1 MLAFF
6 RRQKWL
12 WVVLIAIFSFALI
25 ISLVPMTGTLDHVH
39 FTTDVARVGTEAVSA
54 VEFQNAYY
62 NAVNQM
68 GAGVTPEILE
78 AIGFETQIV
87 DQLIN
92 QYAMIAEAKR
102 LGLDVSAA
110 EIERSILENPSF
122 REENGAFIGL
132 TRYQDLL
139 IQNGY
144 TVVDFEGLI
153 RNELLMAKL
162 FSYLTAA
169 ATVSDEDIEAEYR
182 YQNERAQLDYLVLDG
197 ASLGGQVELTD
208 DELDQHYQTNIARY
222 NVPEKRR
229 ARYVHIDTLRIQNG
243 LELPEDEVLEYY
255 EERQQEYSIPASA
268 RAQHI
273 LFQTLDKTDEEIE
286 EIRSRALEVLDRA
299 QSGEDFGDLAR
310 EFSEDPSAAAGG
322 DIGTFGPGLMPPEFE
337 IAAFGLGVGGT
348 SDLVETEFGMH
359 IIRVNEKEEERT
371 RPLEEVRAS
380 IESILKSQE
389 AAIQAAALS
398 QRVAVALVG
407 DDDLETVAEAHGAE
421 VRETGLMMQGE
432 PFDGLFETAELELR
446 LFSMSLNEIGTAVS
460 VGNGYV
466 VPTLVEIEPS
476 RRSTFEE
483 AADQVRNEL
492 IAERASELAT
502 ERTVELR
509 EMVDEGESLETIAS
523 AIGLEIET
531 SEMITRDGSI
541 DAFGATSELDA
552 QIFSLD
558 PGVMGTPVT
567 IGGRTIAFLVRE
579 REDVDPEAL
588 EAVSDDLR
596 EELLTLK
603 RSQLFD
609 SYGQE
614 VRTRMEQDGEIEVDD
629 ALVEE
634 ILSGTGH
641 FI

>member
-6 RRQKWL
+6 RRRKWL

-54 VEFQNAYY
+54 VEFQSAYY

-68 GAGVTPEILE
+68 GADVTPEILE
-78 AIGFETQIV
+78 VIGFETQVV
-87 DQLIN
+87 DQLIS

-102 LGLDVSAA
+102 LGLNVSAP

-122 REENGAFIGL
+122 QENGAFVGL

-144 TVVDFEGLI
+144 TVVDFENLI
-153 RNELLMAKL
+153 RNEILMAKL

-182 YQNERAQLDYLVLDG
+182 YRNERAQLDYLVLDG

-229 ARYVHIDTLRIQNG
+229 ARYVYIDAVRIQNEI
-243 LELPEDEVLEYY
+243 ELPEDEVLGYY
-255 EERQQEYSIPASA
+255 EERQREYSIPASA

-299 QSGEDFGDLAR
+299 QSGEDFGGLAR

-371 RPLEEVRAS
+371 TPLEEVRAS

-389 AAIQAAALS
+389 AAIQAAAVS

-407 DDDLETVAEAHGAE
+407 DNDLESVAEAHGAE

-432 PFDGLFETAELELR
+432 PFNGLFETAELELR

-476 RRSTFEE
+476 RTSTFEE

-492 IAERASELAT
+492 TAERASELAT

-531 SEMITRDGSI
+531 SGMITRDSSI
-541 DAFGATSELDA
+541 DAFGVTSELDA

-588 EAVSDDLR
+588 EAISEDLR
-596 EELLTLK
+596 EELLALK
-603 RSQLFD
+603 RIQLFD